1 MTMKEMQLYE
11 LWKEKAKEDD
21 DLVKELEEIAS
32 DEAGIYDRFY
42 RELEFGTAGLRGVI
56 GAGSN
61 RMNIYTVRKT
71 TQGIAQ
77 YLNERYESASVA
89 ISYDSRIKSD
99 LFAKEA
105 ARVLA
110 ANGIRAYLTYE
121 LMPTPMLSFAV
132 RDYGCQVGIMITAS
146 HNPAKYNGY
155 KVYGPDG
162 CQMTSESADA
172 VYGIMNTLDLF
183 DDVKVAD
190 YDQAVAEGKIVLIRD
205 EIYPRYLDKVYEQ
218 RVDLDAFYDCD
229 VKVVYTPLN
238 GTGNKPVRMILDRV
252 GLKNV
257 TVVPEQEMPDGNF
270 TTCTYPNPEFKEAL
284 QLGLDLCEKVH
295 PDILLATDPDAD
307 RVGTAVFDG
316 EKYVLLTGNEMGVLL
331 LDYIAGYKTKTGT
344 MPKDPIVV
352 KSIVTT
358 KLADAVAKEYGVEL
372 VEVLTGFKYIG
383 EQILLLEQKNQCSR
397 YLFGFEESYG
407 YLSGTYVRDK
417 DAVVASM
424 LICEM
429 VAHYKKQGITLAQK
443 MEEIYRKYG
452 RYLNSIDNF
461 AFEGAAG
468 MQKMGEL
475 MEGLRKDNP
484 SQIAGWKVVR
494 FVDYKTSQGFTVENG
509 AKVPFAVTL
518 PTSNVLEYNLENGS
532 SVIVRPSGT
541 EPKIKL
547 YYTAKGADL
556 ADAQQI
562 TKALS
567 QDSARI
573 MGLK

>member
-1 MTMKEMQLYE
+1 MKEMQLYE
-11 LWKEKAKEDD
+11 LWKEKAREDE
-21 DLVKELEEIAS
+21 DLVRELAEVAG
-32 DEAGIYDRFY
+32 DENGIYDRFY
-42 RELEFGTAGLRGVI
+42 RELEFGTAGLRGVL

-77 YLNERYESASVA
+77 YLKERYGAPSVA

-99 LFAKEA
+99 LFAREA

-110 ANGIRAYLTYE
+110 ANGVKAYLTHE

-132 RDYGCQVGIMITAS
+132 RDNGCQVGIMITAS

-172 VYGIMNTLDLF
+172 VYDIMNTLDIF
-183 DDVKVAD
+183 SDVKIAD
-190 YDQAVAEGKIVLIRD
+190 YDKAVADGSIVIIGD

-218 RVDLDAFYDCD
+218 RVDLQAFEGCD

-257 TVVPEQEMPDGNF
+257 TIVPEQELPDGNF
-270 TTCTYPNPEFKEAL
+270 TTCPYPNPEIREAL

-307 RVGTAVFDG
+307 RVGTAVYDG

-331 LDYIAGYKTKTGT
+331 LDYIAGCKTKLGT
-344 MPKDPIVV
+344 MPKNPIAV

-383 EQILLLEQKNQCSR
+383 EQILHLEEKGECQR
-397 YLFGFEESYG
+397 FLFGFEESYG

-429 VAHYKKQGITLAQK
+429 VAHYKKQGISLAQK
-443 MEEIYRKYG
+443 MEELYGKYG

-468 MQKMGEL
+468 MQKMDEM
-475 MEGLRKDNP
+475 MESLRANSPKE
-484 SQIAGWKVVR
+484 IAGWNVER
-494 FVDYKTSQGFTVENG
+494 FVDYKRSEGYTLEAGE
-509 AKVPFAVTL
+509 KKPFAVTL

-532 SVIVRPSGT
+532 SLIVRPSGT

-556 ADAQQI
+556 EDAKGI
-562 TKALS
+562 TKQLS
-567 QDSARI
+567 QSAAKM
-573 MGLK
+573 MGLA